1 MTTVLCNAGPLIALG
16 KAYRSK
22 ILSFPE
28 VELLL
33 QDIAARPDIW
43 ISAKLCEQV
52 LQTLREP

>member
-1 MTTVLCNAGPLIALG
+1 MTRGLALG
-16 KAYRSK
+16 APDARTIAYRSK

-33 QDIAARPDIW
+33 QEIAVRPDIW

-52 LQTLREP
+52 LQTLRQS